1 MKKSIQLIVICTLLV
16 SNITLAQWSSNQKI
30 KGNGNVI
37 SEKRVTATY
46 EKIAVTGFFD
56 VELVS
61 GAEGTITVKGEEN
74 LLPFIKIEVI
84 DQILKIYTEKNK
96 YISTSKGKGIV
107 VVVPFESIN
116 QVSLTGSGDV
126 ITKNAIKST
135 KFTAKLTGSGDMDLE
150 IEATDVDANLTGSGD
165 INLSGK
171 TENISSEVGGSGDI
185 DASKL
190 ISKNANATVSG
201 SGDNAVSCSES
212 LYARVTG
219 SGGIKYKGEP
229 QKKDTKVTGSGSITK
244 S

>member
-1 MKKSIQLIVICTLLV
+1 MKKSIQLIVVCTLLV
-16 SNITLAQWSSNQKI
+16 SNIVQAQRSSNQKI

-56 VELVS
+56 VELIA
-61 GAEGTITVKGEEN
+61 GAEGAITVKAEEN

-96 YISTSKGKGIV
+96 YISTSVGKGIM

-126 ITKNAIKST
+126 IAKNAIRSSR
-135 KFTAKLTGSGDMDLE
+135 FMAKLTGSGDMDLE

-171 TENISSEVGGSGDI
+171 TDNISSEVNGSGDI

-201 SGDNAVSCSES
+201 SGDNAVSCSEN

-219 SGGIKYKGEP
+219 SGKIKYKGEP